1 MLDDFHR
8 HVMLAE
14 LAMMLERLHRVRR
27 SVEGVHERQRQFDVQ
42 ACASG
47 KHLTDDDVDEAHL
60 LGLVPTHRQQRLG
73 LVQSHGGAQTAIE
86 LEECGL
92 GEGVHGLVVVDGLID
107 VVEAGHVA
115 KRLDVVLANPAGG
128 FFMAPY
134 VIQMVELV
142 DGGFA
147 HAMLAHLG
155 GRKLESLIH
164 FGGVYGFF
172 GGVRGNGVGVVSG
185 GDIQL
190 GLIVYFGQFGSLS
203 SNQ

>member
-1 MLDDFHR
+1 
-8 HVMLAE
+8 
-14 LAMMLERLHRVRR
+14 
-27 SVEGVHERQRQFDVQ
+27 
-42 ACASG
+42 
-47 KHLTDDDVDEAHL
+47 
-60 LGLVPTHRQQRLG
+60 
-73 LVQSHGGAQTAIE
+73 
-86 LEECGL
+86 
-92 GEGVHGLVVVDGLID
+92 
-107 VVEAGHVA
+107 
-115 KRLDVVLANPAGG
+115 
-128 FFMAPY
+128 MAPY

-185 GDIQL
+185 DIQL
-190 GLIVYFGQFGSLS
+190 GLIVYFCQFGSLS